1 MEETNEVRGTETPVY
16 NEYYESLWGTQPSG
30 GKEDQKTVLKPI
42 RKHFSRLG
50 LWFFL
55 GGVIMYA
62 AQIVVLLP
70 VALFKPD
77 WVDDVNISILLS
89 ALPLYLVGMPALI
102 AMVRTVPGQ
111 APEKHSMKA
120 GHFILAA
127 IMCFA
132 IMYILNFLGTLL
144 TELIGML
151 KGWEVEDV
159 LDSALTG
166 ASIPLVFAYTVICA
180 PIMEEFVFRK
190 LIVDRT
196 MRYGQG
202 VAVLLSGLM
211 FGLFHG
217 NLGQFVYTF
226 GLGLFL
232 AFLYVKTG
240 KLKITIALHM
250 LVNLMGG
257 VFSLVMMNVIDLDEL
272 NMLLESG
279 ADNSVFFT
287 YYMDHFVGVIML
299 LAYEFVVYGSMLAGG
314 ILIIV
319 AFAKRRFKLA
329 PGEVV
334 IPKGRRFTTVFLN
347 VGMLLYCIFWIAL
360 IILQLLM

>member
-1 MEETNEVRGTETPVY
+1 MEETNEVRGTETPAY
-16 NEYYESLWGTQPSG
+16 NEYYESLWEIQPSRG
-30 GKEDQKTVLKPI
+30 TEDQKTLLKQT
-42 RKHFSRLG
+42 RKHFSRFG

-55 GGVIMYA
+55 GGIIIYA
-62 AQIVVLLP
+62 AQIVVLIP
-70 VALFKPD
+70 ISFFRPE
-77 WVDDVNISILLS
+77 WVNNANINIILS
-89 ALPLYLVGMPALI
+89 ALPLYLIGMPALI
-102 AMVRTVPGQ
+102 VMVRTVPGQ
-111 APEKHSMKA
+111 APEKRSMKA

-132 IMYILNFLGTLL
+132 IMYIFNLLGTQL
-144 TELIGML
+144 TDLIEML

-166 ASIPLVFAYTVICA
+166 ASLPLVFVYTVICA

-217 NLGQFVYTF
+217 NFGQFVYTF
-226 GLGLFL
+226 ALGLFL

-257 VFSLVMMNVIDLDEL
+257 VVSLIMLKAIDLNEL
-272 NMLLESG
+272 NMLLESE
-279 ADNSVFFT
+279 ADNGAFLSF
-287 YYMDHFVGVIML
+287 YMDHFAGVIML
-299 LAYEFVVYGSMLAGG
+299 LAYEFFVYGSMLVGG

-319 AFAKRRFKLA
+319 AFAKRRFTLA
-329 PGEVV
+329 QGEVV

-347 VGMLLYCIFWIAL
+347 LGMLLYCIFWIAL

>member
-1 MEETNEVRGTETPVY
+1 MEETNEVRGTETAAY
-16 NEYYESLWGTQPSG
+16 NEYYESLWETQPSG
-30 GKEDQKTVLKPI
+30 GTEDQKTVLKLI
-42 RKHFSRLG
+42 RKLFSRLG

-55 GGVIMYA
+55 GGIIMYA

-70 VALFKPD
+70 IAFFRPD
-77 WVDDVNISILLS
+77 WVNDVNISILLS
-89 ALPLYLVGMPALI
+89 ALPLYLIGMPALI
-102 AMVRTVPGQ
+102 ALVQTIPGQ

-132 IMYILNFLGTLL
+132 IMYVFNLLGTLL
-144 TELIGML
+144 TDLIGML

-257 VFSLVMMNVIDLDEL
+257 VFSLIMMEAIDLNEL
-272 NMLLESG
+272 NRLLESG
-279 ADNSVFFT
+279 ADNGAFLSFWMENFAG
-287 YYMDHFVGVIML
+287 MIML
-299 LAYEFVVYGSMLAGG
+299 MFYEFVVYGSMLAGS

-319 AFAKRRFKLA
+319 ALAKRRFKLA

-347 VGMLLYCIFWIAL
+347 IGMLLYCIFWIAM
-360 IILQLLM
+360 IVLQLLM

>member
-1 MEETNEVRGTETPVY
+1 MEATNEVRGTETSVY
-16 NEYYESLWGTQPSG
+16 NEYYESFGATQPSG
-30 GKEDQKTVLKPI
+30 GAGDPKTLLKSI
-42 RKHFSRLG
+42 RKHFSRIG

-55 GGVIMYA
+55 GGIIIYA
-62 AQIVVLLP
+62 AQIVLLLP
-70 VALFKPD
+70 IMFFRPD

-89 ALPLYLVGMPALI
+89 ALPLYLIGMPALI

-111 APEKHSMKA
+111 APEKHTMKA
-120 GHFILAA
+120 GHFILAT

-132 IMYILNFLGTLL
+132 IMYIFNFLGTLL
-144 TELIGML
+144 TELIEML

-166 ASIPLVFAYTVICA
+166 ASLPLVFVYTVICA

-190 LIVDRT
+190 LIVDRA

-217 NLGQFVYTF
+217 NFGQFVYTF
-226 GLGLFL
+226 ALGLFL

-250 LVNLMGG
+250 LVNTMGG
-257 VFSLVMMNVIDLDEL
+257 VVSIIMMNAIDLDEL

-279 ADNSVFFT
+279 ADNSAFLS
-287 YYMDHFVGVIML
+287 YYMDHFAGVIML
-299 LAYEFVVYGSMLAGG
+299 LAYEFFVYGSMLVGG

-319 AFAKRRFKLA
+319 ALAKRRFRLA

-347 VGMLLYCIFWIAL
+347 LGMLLYCIFWIAL